1 MTGKKKRQNR
11 KETPSSSP
19 SFMHLKRQRKLPTT
33 FPLLHLQKYDTP
45 RRQIS
50 PFTPS
55 SILRSFPPKETP
67 RDRDRD
73 KDRSLTSTI
82 CHSPRSLPEY
92 MNEEEEKQD
101 WMKKTKKHQMGKGK
115 RKRNEKETETGSPPP
130 SPCSVFK
137 YMKEKEKNRTEKELR
152 DRNKLPASFPML
164 RLQI

>member
-1 MTGKKKRQNR
+1 MPASFPFSILVFNTPSSDPGKIERQVTHRLPLAPSSNTGMKKKRIRNMTGKKKRQNR

-101 WMKKTKKHQMGKGK
+101 
-115 RKRNEKETETGSPPP
+115 
-130 SPCSVFK
+130 
-137 YMKEKEKNRTEKELR
+137 
-152 DRNKLPASFPML
+152 
-164 RLQI
+164 